1 MQGGVRDG
9 NDPTAMIGVMIPFH
23 PNKGDCSTIVSYEEA
38 MSRLMIAERLME
50 RGLMSPEE
58 YKAIADE
65 VKAAIGSL

>member
-23 PNKGDCSTIVSYEEA
+23 PNKGDCSAIVSYEEA